1 MSFVYEE
8 VGEEKRELWE
18 SIGWKDW
25 FYNPFSFFK
34 GQKWSIDKDKK
45 IYLVK
50 IGGYIDMPDFWDMSY
65 EGRIVRMEV
74 DGRAKG
80 NNSTGV
86 IFNWKIMKI
95 NIPKSLWE
103 KRQDVVEQIVNATS
117 VVRNLTPLEK
127 VKAINVEILCE
138 PKCVEVDYNGK

>member
-1 MSFVYEE
+1 MSFVYED
-8 VGEEKRELWE
+8 VGEENKEIWE
-18 SIGWKDW
+18 SIGWKNW
-25 FYNPFSFFK
+25 SGNPLGSYK
-34 GQKWSIDKDKK
+34 RQQWSIDKERK

-74 DGRAKG
+74 AGRGIG

-86 IFNWKIMKI
+86 VFNWKIMKI

-103 KRQDVVEQIVNATS
+103 KRQDVVEQIINAAS
-117 VVRNLTPLEK
+117 VVRCLTPLEK
-127 VKAINVEILCE
+127 VKAINVEVLCE
-138 PKCVEVDYNGK
+138 PECVEVDYNGR

>member
-1 MSFVYEE
+1 MAFVYEK
-8 VGEEKRELWE
+8 VGEENRELWE
-18 SIGWKDW
+18 SIGLKDCFGDTLR
-25 FYNPFSFFK
+25 FYK
-34 GQKWSIDKDKK
+34 GGYWSINKEKN
-45 IYLVK
+45 IYLVE
-50 IGGYIDMPDFWDMSY
+50 IGGYIDMPNFWDMSY

-74 DGRAKG
+74 VGKGIG

-86 IFNWKIMKI
+86 VFNWKIMKI

-138 PKCVEVDYNGK
+138 PECVEVDYNGR

>member
-1 MSFVYEE
+1 MAFVYEE
-8 VGEEKRELWE
+8 VGEENKEIWE
-18 SIGWKDW
+18 SIGWKNW
-25 FYNPFSFFK
+25 SGNPLGSYK
-34 GQKWSIDKDKK
+34 RQQWSIDKERK
-45 IYLVK
+45 IYLVN

-74 DGRAKG
+74 AGRGIG

-103 KRQDVVEQIVNATS
+103 KRQDVVEQIINAAS
-117 VVRNLTPLEK
+117 VVRCLTPLEK
-127 VKAINVEILCE
+127 VKAINVEVLCE
-138 PKCVEVDYNGK
+138 PECVEVDYNGR